1 MGKHIRHKSP
11 NGYSLYMSLICFFLM
26 LQCVVFVCL
35 YTMESTNLILCNK
48 QSIMDLSCI
57 SQARGMIEY
66 NTWIRNCSKDQSQ
79 LILEK
84 QMEIQGKNVYFK
96 DCETYI
102 LCQYEQIQMRI
113 YYDNHFVSGLE
124 ITKNVD

>member
-1 MGKHIRHKSP
+1 
-11 NGYSLYMSLICFFLM
+11 
-26 LQCVVFVCL
+26 
-35 YTMESTNLILCNK
+35 
-48 QSIMDLSCI
+48 
-57 SQARGMIEY
+57 MIEY

-113 YYDNHFVSGLE
+113 YYDDHFVSGLE